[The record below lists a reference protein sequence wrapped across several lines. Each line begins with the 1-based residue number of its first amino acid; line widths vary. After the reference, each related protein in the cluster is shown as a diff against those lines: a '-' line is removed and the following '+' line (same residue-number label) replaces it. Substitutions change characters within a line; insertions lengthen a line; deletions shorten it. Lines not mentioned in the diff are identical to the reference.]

1 MQKSQK
7 TGVDEIDLVE
17 IFQVSWAN
25 RRKIFLTTVVFAIF
39 GLMVAFLIPNEY
51 SAGSTFVPQVAD
63 GTKVGGSLS
72 GLASLAGINLGGLA
86 SGNEIPPTLY
96 PKIVASVPFRKQIL
110 GAKITP
116 SGLPEMTYAEFFND
130 NYKAGVLSSISR
142 YTLGLPGL
150 ILKAIRPASH
160 THSNETNPE
169 LISFSEEELEHF
181 KRLDDQVSVQFN
193 DKEGFVSLSFRMPE
207 PLLAAQMAKFAEDLL
222 QREVIGYKIQN
233 AREHLKYTEERF
245 EEKRKEFE
253 EIQNKLANFRDRN
266 QNISSAFAQNQLTKL
281 EAEYNF
287 VLNVYTELAK
297 QLETAK
303 LQVSR
308 DTPVFSVIQ
317 PVTVP
322 IEKAAP
328 KRVLI
333 LAVFL
338 ILGIV
343 TGLGLVFGK
352 IYWNGLRE
360 ELFNSNKK
368 PHQTDCSES

>member
-1 MQKSQK
+1 MQNRENRK
-7 TGVDEIDLVE
+7 VDEIDLIEV
-17 IFQVSWAN
+17 FQISWAN
-25 RRKIFLTTVVFAIF
+25 RRKIFLTTVFFAIL
-39 GLMVAFLIPNEY
+39 GVGVAFLIPKEY

-63 GTKVGGSLS
+63 GSKVGGNLS
-72 GLASLAGINLGGLA
+72 GLASLAGINLGSLA
-86 SGNEIPPTLY
+86 SGNEIPPSLY
-96 PKIVASVPFRKQIL
+96 PKIVSSVPFKKQL
-110 GAKITP
+110 LAAKISP
-116 SGLPEMTYAEFFND
+116 SGLPEMTYAEFFSD
-130 NYKAGVLSSISR
+130 HYSGGVFATISK

-150 ILKAIRPASH
+150 LIKAIKPAAQIESDNNH
-160 THSNETNPE
+160 LG

-181 KRLDDQVSVQFN
+181 KRIENQITVQFN
-193 DKEGFVSLSFRMPE
+193 DKEGFVSMSFRMPE
-207 PLLAAQMAKFAEDLL
+207 PLLAAEMANFAEDLL
-222 QREVIGYKIQN
+222 QHEVIGYKIQN
-233 AREHLKYTEERF
+233 AREHLKYTEARF
-245 EEKRKEFE
+245 DEKKKEFE
-253 EIQNKLANFRDRN
+253 DIQNRLAIFRDRN
-266 QNISSAFAQNQLTKL
+266 QNISSAFAQNQLTRL
-281 EAEYNF
+281 ESEYNF

-328 KRVLI
+328 KRVFI

-352 IYWNGLRE
+352 IYWKGLRE
-360 ELFNSNKK
+360 ELFNSGKK
-368 PHQTDCSES
+368 NTIGD

>member
-1 MQKSQK
+1 MQKSQN
-7 TGVDEIDLVE
+7 TEVDEIDLVE
-17 IFQVSWAN
+17 IFRVSWAN
-25 RRKIFLTTVVFAIF
+25 RRKIFLTTILFVIF
-39 GLMVAFLIPNEY
+39 GLLVAFLIPKEY
-51 SAGSTFVPQVAD
+51 AAGSTFVPQVAD
-63 GTKVGGSLS
+63 GSKVGGSLS
-72 GLASLAGINLGGLA
+72 GLASLAGINLGGLT

-96 PKIVASVPFRKQIL
+96 PKIVSSVPFKKQIL
-110 GAKITP
+110 EAKVTP
-116 SGLPEMTYAEFFND
+116 AGLPEMTYAEFFNE
-130 NYKAGVLSSISR
+130 NYNAGVLSTLLK

-150 ILKAIRPASH
+150 ILKTIRPASQ
-160 THSNETNPE
+160 TQQDESNPE

-181 KRLDDQVSVQFN
+181 KRLDNQMSVQFN

-253 EIQNKLANFRDRN
+253 EIQTRLANFRDRN
-266 QNISSAFAQNQLTKL
+266 QNISSAFAQNRLTKL

-317 PVTVP
+317 PVSVP
-322 IEKAAP
+322 IEKDSP

-338 ILGIV
+338 IFGIV

-360 ELFNSNKK
+360 ELFNTDKK
-368 PHQTDCSES
+368 YTINE

>member
-1 MQKSQK
+1 MHQDKKKSA
-7 TGVDEIDLVE
+7 DEIDLIEV
-17 IFQVSWAN
+17 FQVCWKN
-25 RRKIFLTTVVFAIF
+25 RRKITLITVFFLIL
-39 GLMVAFLIPNEY
+39 GLLVAFMIPKEY

-63 GTKVGGSLS
+63 GSKVGGSLS
-72 GLASLAGINLGGLA
+72 GLASLAGINLGGLS

-96 PKIVASVPFRKQIL
+96 PKIVSSVPFKKQIL
-110 GAKITP
+110 EAKITP
-116 SGLPEMTYAEFFND
+116 SNKQGMTYAEYFNSHY
-130 NYKAGVLSSISR
+130 NGGILSIVKK

-150 ILKAIRPASH
+150 ILSSIKSP
-160 THSNETNPE
+160 ETNIGE
-169 LISFSEEELEHF
+169 KTDSQLISFSEDELTHF
-181 KRLDDQVSVQFN
+181 KRLDNQLSVQIN
-193 DKEGFVSLSFRMPE
+193 EKEGFVTLTFRMPE
-207 PLLAAQMAKFAEDLL
+207 PLLAAQMAKYAEDLL
-222 QREVIGYKIQN
+222 QQEVIGYKIQN
-233 AREHLKYTEERF
+233 AREHLNFTEERYS
-245 EEKRKEFE
+245 EKKIEFE
-253 EIQNKLANFRDRN
+253 DVQNRLASFRDRN

-338 ILGIV
+338 ILGV
-343 TGLGLVFGK
+343 VVGLGMVFGK
-352 IYWNGLRE
+352 IYWYGLRE
-360 ELFNSNKK
+360 ELFNSDKK
-368 PHQTDCSES
+368 HTINQ